1 MTNTTVSTSERA
13 DRIAWLVAALRKDAN
28 SHGVLSAHLVTDAII
43 LECATVSVD
52 AWIAYDNAK
61 VI

>member
-1 MTNTTVSTSERA
+1 MATPTVPSDRA
-13 DRIAWLVAALRKDAN
+13 DRIAWLTAALRKDAN
-28 SHGVLSAHLVTDAII
+28 SHGILSAHLVTDAVIT
-43 LECATVSVD
+43 ECATVSVD

>member
-1 MTNTTVSTSERA
+1 MTNTQSDRA

-28 SHGVLSAHLVTDAII
+28 SHGLLSAHLVTDAVI

-52 AWIAYDNAK
+52 AIAAYENAK